1 MELEK
6 WKKVITA
13 LAANHHNTTSN
24 LISVIID
31 DRHRRSNLQEQNSQ
45 LEYKLHHLLK
55 EKEQLKEENVHLKKE
70 V

>member
-13 LAANHHNTTSN
+13 LAASHHNTTSN

-31 DRHRRSNLQEQNSQ
+31 DRHRRNNLQEQNSQ